1 MVLYLPTTVSFFHVA
16 FNLQV
21 DKMNKILMGFLLR
34 YIVSN
39 MSPNGKQVPALV
51 A

>member
-1 MVLYLPTTVSFFHVA
+1 VVLYLPTTVSFFHVA

-21 DKMNKILMGFLLR
+21 DKMNNILMGFLLR
-34 YIVSN
+34 YILTN
-39 MSPNGKQVPALV
+39 MRLDGKQVPALV